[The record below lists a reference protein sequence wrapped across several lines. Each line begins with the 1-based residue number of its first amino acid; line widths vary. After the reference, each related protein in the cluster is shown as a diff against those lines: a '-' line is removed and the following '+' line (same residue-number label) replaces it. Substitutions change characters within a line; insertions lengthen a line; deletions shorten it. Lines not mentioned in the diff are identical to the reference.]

1 MLGTLIQDRFP
12 FDSETVQ
19 ALGEWKLPETLQRL
33 PEAEQRLERLASRK
47 GYIHHIPMAWLLLA
61 LKLPNCAVRLGIL
74 LWFYHGMRPHEPVV
88 VSQSKLRLAGLAPR
102 TGHKA
107 VQLLARAG
115 LIVVDHNPPKA
126 PRVRLIKLGGPVPLP
141 KRLQKHKG

>member
-12 FDSETVQ
+12 SDSEAVQ

-33 PEAEQRLERLASRK
+33 PEAQQRLEHLASRH
-47 GYIHHIPMAWLLLA
+47 GYIHHMPMAWLLLA
-61 LKLPNCAVRLGIL
+61 LKLPYSAVRVGIL

-88 VSQSKLRLAGLAPR
+88 VSRSKLRLVGLSRMSGYRALQ
-102 TGHKA
+102 A
-107 VQLLARAG
+107 LARAG
-115 LIVVDHNPPKA
+115 LIIVDHNPPKA
-126 PRVRLIKLGGPVPLP
+126 PRVRLIKLGSPVPLP

>member
-1 MLGTLIQDRFP
+1 MLGTTIKDRFRP
-12 FDSETVQ
+12 TVE
-19 ALGEWKLPETLQRL
+19 ALEAIGDWQLPETLQRS
-33 PEAEQRLERLASRK
+33 PEAQQRIERLASRN

-61 LKLPNCAVRLGIL
+61 LKLPNCALRLGIL

-88 VSQSKLRLAGLAPR
+88 ISRSKLSLAGLAPR

-141 KRLQKHKG
+141 KHRQKHKG